1 MMTAK
6 KKRFWGLILF
16 FVPLCFGLFFLMS
29 ALNSNIVYFIS
40 PTQLIE
46 QNKLN
51 QRLRLGGLVKSNSI
65 SVIGT
70 IIKFDVTD
78 GNNSVS
84 VKYEGLLPDLFKEDQ
99 GVIVEGK
106 FDSNSFNADNLLAKH
121 DENYIPREIKNSLKK
136 QGLWKGEYN
145 D

>member
-1 MMTAK
+1 MTPK
-6 KKRFWGLILF
+6 KKRFLGLILF

-40 PTQLIE
+40 PTELIE
-46 QNKLN
+46 QNKIN
-51 QRLRLGGLVKSNSI
+51 QRLRLGGLVKIDSI
-65 SVIGT
+65 NVIGT

-136 QGLWKGEYN
+136 QGLWKGEYS

>member
-1 MMTAK
+1 MSPK
-6 KKRFWGLILF
+6 KKRFLGLILF

-40 PTQLIE
+40 PTELIE
-46 QNKLN
+46 QNKIN

-70 IIKFDVTD
+70 IINFDVTD

>member
-1 MMTAK
+1 MTPK
-6 KKRFWGLILF
+6 KKRFLGLILF
-16 FVPLCFGLFFLMS
+16 FVPMCFGLFFLMS

-40 PTQLIE
+40 PTELIE
-46 QNKLN
+46 QNKIN

-65 SVIGT
+65 NVKGT

-136 QGLWKGEYN
+136 QGLWKGEYS

>member
-1 MMTAK
+1 MTPK
-6 KKRFWGLILF
+6 KKRFLGLILF
-16 FVPLCFGLFFLMS
+16 FVPLCFGLFFLMY

-40 PTQLIE
+40 PTELIE
-46 QNKLN
+46 QNKIN

-136 QGLWKGEYN
+136 QGLWKGEYS